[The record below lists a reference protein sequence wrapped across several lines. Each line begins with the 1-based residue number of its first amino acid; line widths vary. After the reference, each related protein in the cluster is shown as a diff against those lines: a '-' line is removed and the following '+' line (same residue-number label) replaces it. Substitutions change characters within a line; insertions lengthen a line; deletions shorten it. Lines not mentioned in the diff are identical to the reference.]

1 MNRLNAVLCGIIL
14 AALPS
19 TSALADTV
27 YTYTGNPFT
36 TSHVGGIYTP
46 SDFISGSFTVATPL
60 APDSPYGAITPESF
74 TFSDGIQT
82 FDASNTPLTFF
93 GVATD
98 DTGNIVG
105 WYISLLSVDG
115 VSNLNTG
122 NGYIVGVSDEA
133 KIDQA
138 GTIDRVFVFNDP
150 GTWTESSTDPS
161 PVPEPSSIVLFGTGA
176 LGLAGSVRRKFLS

>member
-1 MNRLNAVLCGIIL
+1 MKRLTVVLCGLLL
-14 AALPS
+14 AALSS
-19 TSALADTV
+19 TAALADTI

-36 TSHVGGIYTP
+36 TTEVGGIYTS

-60 APDSPYGAITPESF
+60 AADSPYGAITPESF
-74 TFSDGIQT
+74 SFSDGIQT
-82 FDASNTPLTFF
+82 FNSLSTSLAFF

-105 WYISLLSVDG
+105 WYISLSADDH
-115 VSNLNTG
+115 VSNLNTSTG
-122 NGYIVGVSDEA
+122 NVIGVADEA

-150 GTWTESSTDPS
+150 GTWTTSDPS
-161 PVPEPSSIVLFGTGA
+161 TVPEPSSLLLLGTGVIGAAGAMRRKLFG
-176 LGLAGSVRRKFLS
+176 

>member
-1 MNRLNAVLCGIIL
+1 MNRLNAVLCGIVL

-36 TSHVGGIYTP
+36 PSPVGIYTS
-46 SDFISGSFTVATPL
+46 SDFITGSFTVATTL
-60 APDSPYGAITPESF
+60 AADSPYGAITPESF

-82 FDASNTPLTFF
+82 FNSLSTSLAFF
-93 GVATD
+93 AVATD

-105 WYISLLSVDG
+105 WYISLTADDHVAS
-115 VSNLNTG
+115 LNTSTG
-122 NGYIVGVSDEA
+122 NVIGVNDEA

-138 GTIDRVFVFNDP
+138 GTIDRVFARNDP

-176 LGLAGSVRRKFLS
+176 LGLAGSVRRKFLG